1 MQAQLVLVISR
12 GLLIILWFNDFYNG
26 GVTILIVLRR
36 VAGLLKYV

>member
-12 GLLIILWFNDFYNG
+12 GLLIILWFNDFYIG
-26 GVTILIVLRR
+26 GVIILIVLRR